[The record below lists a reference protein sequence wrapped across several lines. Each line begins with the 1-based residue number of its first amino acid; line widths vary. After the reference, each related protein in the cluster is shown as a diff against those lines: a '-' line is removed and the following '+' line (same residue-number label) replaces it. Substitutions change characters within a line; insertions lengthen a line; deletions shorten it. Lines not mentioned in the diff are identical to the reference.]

1 MRDNNAKAPKV
12 RSGDNINPVLG
23 SIIKISAIVVIAAL
37 IVLITLVT
45 IKLIQNKQKQKPIFD
60 EEIRLEIS
68 AREFQEITSPDVNL
82 ENLAPRIKSV
92 IKAHQ
97 DEYTDEPVMIYFY
110 FYYSADRK
118 ELLKDKKDEVNA
130 VNDLQEGALLFI
142 VDLSEQPAEE
152 EGKSIIDVLKE
163 DSRLN
168 TGDIEFKTI
177 LTAQDNTKK
186 GLVKRYTTILLP
198 FNFEEVSGG
207 KPFSR
212 PANDRR
218 GDKENTVIKMLN
230 KVVPTKQ

>member
-45 IKLIQNKQKQKPIFD
+45 IKLIQNKQEPKPIFD
-60 EEIRLEIS
+60 DEIRLEIS
-68 AREFQEITSPDVNL
+68 SKEFQEITSPNVNL

-92 IKAHQ
+92 IEAHQ
-97 DEYTDEPVMIYFY
+97 NEYSDQPVMIYFY

-118 ELLKDKKDEVNA
+118 ELLKDKKDEIKAINA
-130 VNDLQEGALLFI
+130 LPEGALLFI
-142 VDLSEQPAEE
+142 VDLSEQPGEE
-152 EGKSIIDVLKE
+152 ETGIVDVLKN
-163 DSRLN
+163 DKRLN
-168 TGDIEFKTI
+168 TGDIEFNTI
-177 LTAQDNTKK
+177 LTAQDSTKK

-198 FNFEEVSGG
+198 FNFEEVAGG

-218 GDKENTVIKMLN
+218 GDKENTVIEMLN